1 MIGSKGE
8 GMTTEYTPSNW
19 ELTKRLLGYM
29 RPFLLIFVGILLT
42 AFGRHGIFAL
52 IWPLLVMLIID
63 YILVPVPGKTHWF
76 LELLKGWTGV
86 HDEMGLLLIL
96 CLLIVALAVVRGVFH
111 VVHITLRASL
121 SQNILRVMRRD
132 FYYALIRKSFS
143 YLDRVMSGQIIS
155 RMTSDM
161 GAIDL
166 FYSETVRE
174 IFRHGMQ
181 FLFTLYIL
189 YIIDPGL
196 ALICSIPMP
205 FVFLSTH
212 LYSSRISGYLAK
224 AKNQFGDLSS
234 VLVEG
239 IVAHKLIKAHGQED
253 KFMERFEAENRGYVD
268 TSLKASRIQ
277 SFYRPSSAAMAAIGV
292 ALVIFYGGQRV
303 VSGRLTIGEMILFGT
318 YFAQLV
324 GPMRMFARLI
334 MFYQDALASARRVFE
349 VIDVGEDVPEAANPI
364 ELPRVKGE
372 VSFENVSFSYQ
383 GSEDTLRNVSLDVKP
398 GEKVALMGFVGSGKT
413 TLAELVPRFYDVSD
427 GRVTIDGYD
436 VRDVS
441 LRSLRSQVGIA
452 MQDVFVFSDTIRNN
466 IAFGRPEA
474 SDDDIVK
481 VAKAAQIHDFVESLP
496 GGYDTVVG
504 ERGLTLSGGQ
514 RQRVTIARTLL
525 TDPAILIL
533 DDSTSNVDAET
544 EVLIRK
550 AIDALLEGRTALI
563 ITQRA
568 STCKAADRVVVM
580 DRGTITAV
588 GTHDELMAA
597 SVEYQRLIESQALDL
612 TRGAG
617 D

>member
-1 MIGSKGE
+1 MAN
-8 GMTTEYTPSNW
+8 TYNPSSW
-19 ELTKRLLGYM
+19 ELTGRLLGYM
-29 RPFLLIFVGILLT
+29 KHFLHIFVGIVLT
-42 AFGRHGIFAL
+42 AFGRHGVFAL
-52 IWPLLVMLIID
+52 LSPLLVMLIID

-86 HDEMGLLLIL
+86 HDQIGLLVLL
-96 CLLIVALAVVRGVFH
+96 CALIVALAIIRGVFH

-132 FYYALIRKSFS
+132 FYYALIHKSFS

-155 RMTSDM
+155 RITSDM

-181 FLFTLYIL
+181 FLFTLSVL

-205 FVFLSTH
+205 FVFLSTR

-224 AKNQFGDLSS
+224 AKNQFGELSS

-239 IVAHKLIKAHGQED
+239 IVAHKLVKTYGQEEA
-253 KFMERFEAENRGYVD
+253 FMERFEEDNRGYVD
-268 TSLKASRIQ
+268 TSLKAAQIQ
-277 SFYRPSSAAMAAIGV
+277 SLYRPSSATMVAVGV

-303 VSGRLTIGEMILFGT
+303 IDGRLTIGEMILFGT
-318 YFAQLV
+318 YFVQLV

-334 MFYQDALASARRVFE
+334 MFYQDAIASARRVFE
-349 VIDVGEDVPEAANPI
+349 VIDLGEDVPEAPKPI
-364 ELPRVKGE
+364 ELPRLVGE
-372 VSFENVSFSYQ
+372 IEFEDVSFSYE
-383 GSEDTLRNVSLDVKP
+383 GSEGTLKDVSLSVQP

-413 TLAELVPRFYDVSD
+413 TLAELVPRFYDVTA
-427 GRVTIDGYD
+427 GRVTVDGYD

-441 LRSLRSQVGIA
+441 LRSLRSRVGIVL
-452 MQDVFVFSDTIRNN
+452 QDVFVFSDTIRNN
-466 IAFGRPEA
+466 IAFGKPKATDEE
-474 SDDDIVK
+474 VVG
-481 VAKAAQIHDFVESLP
+481 VAKAAQIHDFIASLP
-496 GGYDTVVG
+496 DGYETAVG

-525 TDPAILIL
+525 TDPGILIL

-568 STCKAADRVVVM
+568 STCQAADKVVVM
-580 DRGTITAV
+580 DEGRVAAV
-588 GTHDELMAA
+588 GSHDELMV
-597 SVEYQRLIESQALDL
+597 SSPIYRKLIVSQALNIKEAE
-612 TRGAG
+612 G
-617 D
+617 

>member
-1 MIGSKGE
+1 MAN
-8 GMTTEYTPSNW
+8 TYNPSSW
-19 ELTKRLLGYM
+19 ELTGRLLGYM
-29 RPFLLIFVGILLT
+29 KHFLHIFVGIVLT
-42 AFGRHGIFAL
+42 AFGRHGVFAL
-52 IWPLLVMLIID
+52 LSPLLVMLIID

-86 HDEMGLLLIL
+86 HDQIGLLVLL
-96 CLLIVALAVVRGVFH
+96 CALIVALAIIRGVFH

-132 FYYALIRKSFS
+132 FYYALIHKSFS

-155 RMTSDM
+155 RITSDM

-181 FLFTLYIL
+181 FLFTLSVL

-205 FVFLSTH
+205 FVFLSTR

-224 AKNQFGDLSS
+224 AKNQFGELSS

-239 IVAHKLIKAHGQED
+239 IVAHKLVKTYGQEEA
-253 KFMERFEAENRGYVD
+253 FMERFEEDNRGYVD
-268 TSLKASRIQ
+268 TSLKAAQIQ
-277 SFYRPSSAAMAAIGV
+277 SLYRPSSATMVAVGV

-303 VSGRLTIGEMILFGT
+303 IDGRLTIGEMILFGT
-318 YFAQLV
+318 YFVQLV

-334 MFYQDALASARRVFE
+334 MFYQDAIASARRVFE
-349 VIDVGEDVPEAANPI
+349 VIDLGEDVPEAPKPI
-364 ELPRVKGE
+364 ELPRLVGE
-372 VSFENVSFSYQ
+372 IEFEDVSFSYE
-383 GSEDTLRNVSLDVKP
+383 GSEGTLKDVSLSVQP

-413 TLAELVPRFYDVSD
+413 TLAELVPRFYDVTA
-427 GRVTIDGYD
+427 GRVTVDGYD

-441 LRSLRSQVGIA
+441 LRSLRSRVGIVL
-452 MQDVFVFSDTIRNN
+452 QDVFVFSDTIRNN
-466 IAFGRPEA
+466 IAFGKPKATDEE
-474 SDDDIVK
+474 VVG
-481 VAKAAQIHDFVESLP
+481 VAKAAQIHDFIASLP
-496 GGYDTVVG
+496 DGYETVVG

-525 TDPAILIL
+525 TDPGILIL

-568 STCKAADRVVVM
+568 STCQAADKVVVM
-580 DRGTITAV
+580 DEGRVAAV
-588 GTHDELMAA
+588 GSHDELMV
-597 SVEYQRLIESQALDL
+597 SSPIYRKLIVSQALNIKEAE
-612 TRGAG
+612 G
-617 D
+617 